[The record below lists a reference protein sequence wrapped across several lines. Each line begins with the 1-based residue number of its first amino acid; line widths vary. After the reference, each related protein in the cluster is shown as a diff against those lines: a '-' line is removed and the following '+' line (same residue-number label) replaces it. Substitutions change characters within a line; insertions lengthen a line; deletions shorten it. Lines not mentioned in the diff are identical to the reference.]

1 MYPSALAAVYAVLLT
16 TLATSISCLHHTHT
30 HAHTHLSKRATT
42 PMVFAHYMIQFAPPG
57 LNGNS
62 SPDYSTDI
70 NMAKAA
76 GFDAFAIDYTD
87 NAALFATNLD
97 ILYHTASTLGF
108 KLFLTIDTTTMY
120 DVAQVVNITSFYANS
135 PAQLKD
141 AAGNIFLSSFEV
153 NPPGWNW
160 QTNVIDQ
167 LNIQNIGVNF
177 LPGSLGQDGAYE
189 ASLPDRGT
197 GLFTWIH
204 PALSASEEAAV
215 DQTFADARDSSGK
228 PWMAGV
234 APWFFKRLAS
244 ETNWLNAQDSN
255 IYIDRWV
262 ELLKLKPDYIEV
274 ISWNDFGESHYIGP
288 ADTTPEAELM
298 LPSKADY
305 YGNLDHSAFLKMS
318 TFFINT
324 YKAGETNVTVT
335 ADEEDVFFF
344 YRPQPVNNIP
354 TNDTYLDNAWPL
366 PENASSIADNV
377 YVVPFLSEPATI
389 YLSSGGYSTS
399 MDAPSFLSKSAIT
412 FNSPAKMGQQILTAS
427 RPINGQTLNKTG
439 TVDITSG
446 GSRYQGNVVAI

>member
-1 MYPSALAAVYAVLLT
+1 MHLSSLTAIYGVLLIALT
-16 TLATSISCLHHTHT
+16 TSISCLHHTHPHP
-30 HAHTHLSKRATT
+30 HAHAHLSKRATTT
-42 PMVFAHYMIQFAPPG
+42 PMVFAHYMIQFQPPG
-57 LNGNS
+57 
-62 SPDYSTDI
+62 PDYTTDI
-70 NMAKAA
+70 NMAKDA

-87 NAALFATNLD
+87 NAAIFASNLE
-97 ILYHTASTLGF
+97 ILYNNASNLGF
-108 KLFLTIDTTTMY
+108 KLFLTIDTTTFF
-120 DVAQVVNITSFYANS
+120 DVAQVVNITSFYADS

-141 AAGNIFLSSFEV
+141 ADGNIFLSSFEV

-160 QTNVIDQ
+160 QNDVISPLQ
-167 LNIQNIGVNF
+167 QKGINVNF

-197 GLFTWIH
+197 GMFTWVH

-215 DQTFADARDSSGK
+215 DKTFAAARNSTGK

-244 ETNWLNAQDSN
+244 DTNWLNAQDSN
-255 IYIDRWV
+255 IYIDRWM
-262 ELLKLKPDYIEV
+262 ELLKLQPNYIEV

-288 ADTTPEAELM
+288 ADSTPESQLM
-298 LPSKADY
+298 EPSKADY

-318 TFFINT
+318 AIFIKTF
-324 YKAGETNVTVT
+324 KAGETVVSVT

-354 TNDTYLDNAWPL
+354 SDDAYPDNGWPL

-377 YVVPFLSEPATI
+377 YIVPFLSEPATI
-389 YLSSGGYSTS
+389 YLNSGGVTTS
-399 MDAPSFLSKSAIT
+399 MDAPSFLSKGEVL
-412 FNSPAKMGQQILTAS
+412 FNSPAKMGAQVLTAS
-427 RPINGQTLNKTG
+427 RPIRGATLNKTG
-439 TVDITSG
+439 IDITSG